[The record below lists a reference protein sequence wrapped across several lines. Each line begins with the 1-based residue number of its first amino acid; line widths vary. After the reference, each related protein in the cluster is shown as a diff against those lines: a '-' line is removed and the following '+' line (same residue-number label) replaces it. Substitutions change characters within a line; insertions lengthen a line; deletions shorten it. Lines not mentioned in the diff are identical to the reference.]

1 MESMNC
7 IFCNPDEESVVLR
20 NNHGYARY
28 DGYPVSPG
36 HLLIIPYRHVS
47 SLFDLTDKEVQGL
60 WSLLKAG
67 KEFLNEK
74 YHPDGFNVGVN
85 VGEAAGQSIFHV
97 HIHLIPRYHGDVK
110 DPKGGVRGV
119 IPGRMGY

>member
-85 VGEAAGQSIFHV
+85 VGEAAGQSVFHV

>member
-7 IFCNPDEESVVLR
+7 IFCNPEEESVVLR

-28 DGYPVSPG
+28 DGFAVSPG

-47 SLFDLTDKEVQGL
+47 SLFDLTDGEIKGL
-60 WSLLKAG
+60 WSLVKAG
-67 KEFLNEK
+67 KEFLDDK
-74 YHPDGFNVGVN
+74 YHPDGYNVGVN
-85 VGEAAGQSIFHV
+85 VGEAAGQSIFHM
-97 HIHLIPRYHGDVK
+97 HIHLIPRYQGDVE

-119 IPGRMGY
+119 IPGKRGY

>member
-85 VGEAAGQSIFHV
+85 VGEAAGQSVFHV
-97 HIHLIPRYHGDVK
+97 HIHLIPRYDGDVE

-119 IPGRMGY
+119 IPDKMNY